1 MVADFIELD
10 KNSKTPVWE
19 QIYRALAEAA
29 ESGERSPRARGCRLC
44 ASWPPRSL

>member
-19 QIYRALAEAA
+19 QIYRALADAA
-29 ESGERSPRARGCRLC
+29 GGDIRYE
-44 ASWPPRSL
+44 PPRSLRDNVLVIHNNK

>member
-19 QIYRALAEAA
+19 QIYRALADAA
-29 ESGERSPRARGCRLC
+29 ESVQTL
-44 ASWPPRSL
+44 